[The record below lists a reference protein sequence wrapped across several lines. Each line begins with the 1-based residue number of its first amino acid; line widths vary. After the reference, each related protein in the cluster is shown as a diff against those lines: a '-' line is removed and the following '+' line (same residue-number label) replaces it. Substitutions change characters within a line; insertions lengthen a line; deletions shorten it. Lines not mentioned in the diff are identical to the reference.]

1 LDIVARQQNRS
12 EIIPEMTTPLTER
25 LLGLLAS
32 GKDNALLRFSLGSE
46 YLKGGDAASAC
57 EHLAHALEHD
67 PEYSAAW
74 KLYGKA
80 LAENGQP
87 GEALDAYRRGIAVA
101 QRKGDK
107 QAAKEMQVFARRI
120 ERQLGS

>member
-1 LDIVARQQNRS
+1 MA
-12 EIIPEMTTPLTER
+12 TPLIER
-25 LLGLLAS
+25 LQSLLAG

-46 YLKGGDAASAC
+46 YLKSGNAASAC
-57 EHLAHALEHD
+57 EHLARALEHD
-67 PEYSAAW
+67 PDYSAAW

-80 LAENGQP
+80 LTETGRS
-87 GEALDAYRRGIAVA
+87 GEALEAYRRGIAVA
-101 QRKGDK
+101 ERKGDK